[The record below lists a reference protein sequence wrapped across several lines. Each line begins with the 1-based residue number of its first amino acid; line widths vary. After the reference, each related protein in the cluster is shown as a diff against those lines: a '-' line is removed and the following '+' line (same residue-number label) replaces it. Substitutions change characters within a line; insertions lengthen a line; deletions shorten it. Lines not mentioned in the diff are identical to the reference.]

1 MLVIPLMFHLQAVRK
16 SAGAKKTVIGVIKV
30 AKRSGQKA
38 KKAGGAPGKKGAK
51 VSLMKPSESF

>member
-1 MLVIPLMFHLQAVRK
+1 MFHLQAVRK